1 MKRFIVLGAG
11 VVGGALVFRLLS
23 PVRRRISANI
33 SHWMLTR
40 MEQLMANLPENAPP
54 KLIMSIL
61 PRLRDQNDEIIAM
74 LREQNELLRA
84 RPHTPRGSAP
94 DEP

>member
-1 MKRFIVLGAG
+1 MKRFIALGAG
-11 VVGGALVFRLLS
+11 VVGGVLVFRLLS
-23 PVRRRISANI
+23 PVRRRISAGV
-33 SHWMLTR
+33 SHWMLKR
-40 MEQLMANLPENAPP
+40 MEHMMASLPRNAPP

-74 LREQNELLRA
+74 LREQNELLRK